1 MRIAIWMVSLALVA
15 GPALDALSDELPST
29 LNGMEKVPSSRVKIA
44 YQRPGTDWKK
54 FRTVQIRALSI
65 PLEVRDA
72 APPGRSKS
80 LGESY
85 VLGERQVEALQKAY
99 MEVMRDR
106 LGSAG
111 YAIVETPGADTLV
124 VATNVI
130 AIRLSAPIENTRRSY
145 SGRGTVYSQG
155 GGSISIA
162 AALADGGT
170 GQVVAE
176 VADSKWPSSN
186 MWQIN
191 NSTANLSNA
200 RQAFGYWANALRDRL
215 KSVQGR

>member
-15 GPALDALSDELPST
+15 GPALDALSDEMPST
-29 LNGMEKVPSSRVKIA
+29 LNGMERVPGSRVKIA

-72 APPGRSKS
+72 APPGQSKQFH
-80 LGESY
+80 ESY
-85 VLGERQVEALQKAY
+85 VLGEREVEALQKAY
-99 MEVMRDR
+99 MEIMRDK

-111 YAIVETPGADTLV
+111 YTVVDTPAADTLV
-124 VATNVI
+124 VATNVM
-130 AIRLSAPIENTRRSY
+130 AIRLSAPIENTRRGY
-145 SGRGTVYSQG
+145 TGRSRVYSQG
-155 GGSISIA
+155 GGSISIT
-162 AALADGGT
+162 AALADGAT

-176 VADSKWPSSN
+176 VADSKWPNSTFWSV
-186 MWQIN
+186 N
-191 NSTANLSNA
+191 NSTTNLSSA

>member
-1 MRIAIWMVSLALVA
+1 MRLAIWMVSLALVG
-15 GPALDALSDELPST
+15 GPALDARSDELPST
-29 LNGMEKVPSSRVKIA
+29 LAGMEKVPSSKVKIA

-72 APPGRSKS
+72 TPSGQTKQFR
-80 LGESY
+80 ESY
-85 VLGERQVEALQKAY
+85 VLGEREVEALQKAY
-99 MEVMRDR
+99 MEIMRDK
-106 LGSAG
+106 LGGGG
-111 YAIVETPGADTLV
+111 YTIVDTPGADTLV

-130 AIRLSAPIENTRRSY
+130 DIRLTAPIESTRRSY
-145 SGRGTVYSQG
+145 SGRGRVYSQG

-162 AALADGGT
+162 SALADGGT

-176 VADSKWPSSN
+176 VADSRWPSSN
-186 MWQIN
+186 MWQVN